1 MLNSG
6 QDFNRTS
13 IRSQLIAL
21 IDIMSEPMQIKLLR
35 FLERKFKRISSG
47 IKKTDRR
54 GDNRKQCLI
63 PVDYLV
69 KGQIFKSYILDIS
82 AYGVFIETD
91 LSFASGLD
99 IRLTFSLPDQ
109 KKPFNLNGEI
119 VWSGV
124 QGFGV
129 KFNYLSKHHMDIVKN
144 FAEQT
149 QRIYE
154 IIT

>member
-6 QDFNRTS
+6 QNFNRTS

-21 IDIMSEPMQIKLLR
+21 IDIMSESMQLKLLR
-35 FLERKFKRISSG
+35 FLERRFKRISSG
-47 IKKTDRR
+47 NQITEKR
-54 GDNRKQCLI
+54 GDTRKQCLI

-91 LSFASGLD
+91 LTFASGLD

-109 KKPFNLNGEI
+109 EEPFNLNGEI
-119 VWSGV
+119 VWSGA

-129 KFNYLSKHHMDIVKN
+129 KFKRMLKS
-144 FAEQT
+144 
-149 QRIYE
+149 
-154 IIT
+154 

>member
-6 QDFNRTS
+6 QQYSSTPV
-13 IRSQLIAL
+13 RSELISL
-21 IDIMSEPMQIKLLR
+21 IDIMSEPMQLKLLR
-35 FLERKFKRISSG
+35 FLEKRFKRIRSG
-47 IKKTDRR
+47 SKKTERR
-54 GDNRKQCLI
+54 GESRRPCLI
-63 PVDYLV
+63 PVDYLL
-69 KGQIFKSYILDIS
+69 KGKIFKSYILDIS

-91 LSFASGLD
+91 TTFESGLE

-109 KKPFNLNGEI
+109 KNPFNLNGEI
-119 VWSGV
+119 VWSGS

-129 KFNYLSKHHMDIVKN
+129 KFNYMSKHHMDIVKN

-154 IIT
+154 IIS

>member
-6 QDFNRTS
+6 QNFSSTP

-21 IDIMSEPMQIKLLR
+21 IDIMSEPMQLKLLR
-35 FLERKFKRISSG
+35 FLEKRFKRIRSG
-47 IKKTDRR
+47 NKKTERR
-54 GDNRKQCLI
+54 GDSRRECLI

-91 LSFASGLD
+91 LTFAFGLD

-109 KKPFNLNGEI
+109 KNPFNLNGEI
-119 VWSGV
+119 VWSGS

-129 KFNYLSKHHMDIVKN
+129 KFNYMSKHDMDIVKN

-154 IIT
+154 IIS